1 VHTAPVITL
10 SLALL
15 LIGSGTS
22 LPVLAQQLARQTE
35 PQGMEPLFQLNPTSA
50 ADLTT
55 QSRSFPTSDS
65 ARVQNAAV
73 QVLQDMGY
81 QVRGGNR
88 EIGLL
93 YADKVADVPA
103 AGPGHAI
110 AEAAV
115 IAISILAMALSG
127 QGDIQDLPEQVAQH
141 IYVTLLVVEETA
153 HSSAS
158 VRVRLS
164 IDRDMVYDQ
173 GYILADHTELPLIYQ
188 EFFEK
193 LSKSVFLEAEQI

>member
-1 VHTAPVITL
+1 MRTAPVITL

-22 LPVLAQQLARQTE
+22 LPVLAQQLARQTK

-50 ADLTT
+50 ADLAT
-55 QSRSFPTSDS
+55 QSRSFPTDGG
-65 ARVQNAAV
+65 AGVQNAAV

-81 QVRGGNR
+81 QVKGGNR

-93 YADKVADVPA
+93 YADKVADVPP
-103 AGPGHAI
+103 PGGVHAL
-110 AEAAV
+110 AEAV
-115 IAISILAMALSG
+115 VVTVSFILG
-127 QGDIQDLPEQVAQH
+127 RGDYVDLPEQVAQH
-141 IYVTLLVVEETA
+141 IYVTLLIVEETA
-153 HSSAS
+153 HPSAS

-173 GYILADHTELPLIYQ
+173 GYILADHTELPLVYQ

-193 LSKSVFLEAEQI
+193 LSKSVFLEVEQI